1 MSFSKPPANP
11 DSPPNIEHI
20 RREIDRVDTAL
31 LGLIAERLEL
41 AGEVRRSKSG
51 VGVWRPSREESHVRH
66 LAQRAGSTPS
76 DLVSTIMA
84 ELMSASLAL
93 QGPMRLHIA
102 LEGDAL
108 AAWSLV
114 RGRFGSALP
123 TLSYP
128 TTSAALAA
136 AASEAEAVAVLP
148 APGGMT
154 QWWTALCSGG
164 AMDGLHILAALPR
177 TGHFEWPKAVAVAAT
192 QIAPSGSDQSLI
204 AGLSKDDAVLM
215 KSFPTAQLQTQSD
228 SHSLF
233 VTPDYVDGD
242 DDRLSMIGSFKIIG
256 VLPRPLGSPTP

>member
-1 MSFSKPPANP
+1 MASKKPPPASP
-11 DSPPNIEHI
+11 DIAHI

-41 AGEVRRSKSG
+41 AQDVRRSKSG
-51 VGVWRPSREESHVRH
+51 VGVWRPSREESHVRD
-66 LAQRAGSTPS
+66 LAARAGDTPA

-123 TLSYP
+123 TKSYP

-136 AASEAEAVAVLP
+136 AAAEPEAVAILP

-154 QWWTALCSGG
+154 RWWTALCQGG

-177 TGHFEWPKAVAVAAT
+177 TGHWDWPQAVAVANRP
-192 QIAPSGSDQSLI
+192 IASSGADHSLI
-204 AGLSKDDAVLM
+204 AG
-215 KSFPTAQLQTQSD
+215 PTESQDGLRAALPQVRLQTQSD

-233 VTPDYVDGD
+233 VLPGYIEPDDA
-242 DDRLSMIGSFKIIG
+242 RLADIIGYKMIG
-256 VLPRPLGSPTP
+256 VLPRPLGDMTP